1 VWRHGLLG
9 GGNAA
14 ARVPGHRPARA
25 RWGLHAKLAAVALCL
40 AAAAAGAITVAGR
53 VVAEDFLMRQADQQL
68 RGYAGLLTSRPFT
81 LFPGSRL
88 APGASVLGAAGR
100 TVSIGVRAPGGQ
112 LLISAGP
119 AAPPAGRRG
128 WLELSEPVRYQEDH
142 IPFVYGAED
151 SSFSVTGTARPGFA
165 GTLVVGMDVAGVGR
179 AVGGLTASCLAV
191 SGLVL
196 LLLTGAAAGVTRAL
210 LRPAT
215 LAAGAGAATAGA
227 AVRELSGR
235 GAATCRE
242 MRRPLSILAALAEH
256 QRERAAPGTVDAE
269 RTLGQIAHEAAV
281 ISALIDE
288 LEAAAR
294 GEPPPARRKAVDGD
308 GGAGQG

>member
-1 VWRHGLLG
+1 M
-9 GGNAA
+9 
-14 ARVPGHRPARA
+14 PGRRPARA
-25 RWGLHAKLAAVALCL
+25 GWGLHATLAAVALCL

-68 RGYAGLLTSRPFT
+68 RAYAGLLTSRPFT

-179 AVGGLTASCLAV
+179 SVGGLTASCLAV

-215 LAAGAGAATAGA
+215 LAASAGAATAGA

-235 GAATCRE
+235 SAATCRE
-242 MRRPLSILAALAEH
+242 MRRPLSILAALAENH
-256 QRERAAPGTVDAE
+256 RERAAPGTGDAK

-288 LEAAAR
+288 LGAAAR